1 MNAPNTVP
9 GTRRNQLRSLVWI
22 VILFDLIV
30 ATLAALTLSNSRH
43 QYVERAEVTTQNL
56 ALVLE
61 QSLLANVRQI
71 DLVLQS
77 VRDEAE
83 RMDVA
88 TGSRGIRA
96 HVQAQFSRVPLLDSL
111 RTTDAEGRLEP
122 FDQADG
128 SAALDLSGQALFQ
141 YLRGTPQAG
150 LFVSRPSQEG
160 PDGAWVISFARRMEH
175 PAGVFRGVVVASVR
189 LDRLT
194 RELAQVD
201 VGRLGSISLRGADL
215 ELLAR
220 YPGYPG
226 QEKGIGNSR
235 ITGDYLV
242 AVRSGRETSHF
253 TTPSII
259 DGQVRTYTFR
269 KVPGPVFYILVG
281 LCQEEYLQTWR
292 HETALSTMAVAG
304 LVALSIILAWMA
316 RSTWRRQLASQAERE
331 RLIEELTLALAEVKS
346 LKGMLPICGH
356 CKKIRDDQGYWNN
369 LESYLSKHTDATFT
383 HSLCPDCVGVF
394 RDEMRVRRA
403 SKGNEGDA

>member
-1 MNAPNTVP
+1 MPIP
-9 GTRRNQLRSLVWI
+9 RRGQLRPLVWT
-22 VILFDLIV
+22 VVLFDLIV
-30 ATLAALTLSNSRH
+30 TILAAWTLSNSRH

-83 RMDVA
+83 RLDVA
-88 TGSRGIRA
+88 TGSPGIRA

-128 SAALDLSGQALFQ
+128 SPALDLSRQALFQ

-150 LFVSRPSQEG
+150 LFISRPSQEG
-160 PDGAWVISFARRMEH
+160 PEGAWVISFARRMEH
-175 PAGVFRGVVVASVR
+175 PAGVFRGVVLASVR

-235 ITGDYLV
+235 ISGDYLV
-242 AVRSGRETSHF
+242 AVRSGRETRHF

-269 KVPGPVFYILVG
+269 KVSGPVFYILVG

-292 HETALSTMAVAG
+292 REAMLSILAVMG
-304 LVALSIILAWMA
+304 LVALSILLAWMA
-316 RSTWRRQLASQAERE
+316 RSTWRRQMASQAERE
-331 RLIEELTLALAEVKS
+331 HLIDELTQALAAVKS
-346 LKGMLPICGH
+346 LEGMLPICGH
-356 CKKIRDDQGYWNN
+356 CKQIRDDQGDWNS

-383 HSLCPDCVGVF
+383 HGLCPDCANAF
-394 RDEMRVRRA
+394 RDEMRTRRTP
-403 SKGNEGDA
+403 KEPEGTP

>member
-1 MNAPNTVP
+1 
-9 GTRRNQLRSLVWI
+9 LRPLVWT
-22 VILFDLIV
+22 VVLFDLIV
-30 ATLAALTLSNSRH
+30 VVLAAWTLSNSRH

-83 RMDVA
+83 RLDVA

-111 RTTDAEGRLEP
+111 RTTDVEGRLEP
-122 FDQADG
+122 FDLADPG
-128 SAALDLSGQALFQ
+128 PTPSLAGQPFFQ

-150 LFVSRPSQEG
+150 LFISKPFQEG
-160 PDGAWVISFARRMEH
+160 PEGAWVISFARRMEH
-175 PAGVFRGVVVASVR
+175 PTGVFRGIVLATVR

-201 VGRLGSISLRGADL
+201 VGGLGSISLRGADL

-226 QEKGIGNSR
+226 QEKGIGSSR
-235 ITGDYLV
+235 VTGDYL
-242 AVRSGRETSHF
+242 AAIRSGRETSHF
-253 TTPSII
+253 TTPSVI
-259 DGQVRTYTFR
+259 DGHVRTYTFR
-269 KVPGPVFYILVG
+269 KIPNPVFYILVG

-292 HETALSTMAVAG
+292 HEATLSTLAVIG
-304 LVALSIILAWMA
+304 LVALSILLAWLA
-316 RSTWRRQLASQAERE
+316 RSAWRRQLASQRERE
-331 RLIEELTLALAEVKS
+331 RLIEELTQALAAVKS
-346 LKGMLPICGH
+346 LQGMLPICGH

-369 LESYLSKHTDATFT
+369 LESYISRHTDATFT
-383 HSLCPDCVGVF
+383 HGLCPDCAEVF
-394 RDEMRVRRA
+394 RNEMRVRRTP
-403 SKGNEGDA
+403 KENESAP